1 MKEVIDLLI
10 QNVPDMEDILIDRVC
25 LGLGYTGVKLEGG
38 QMGVCH
44 SLLSEMAPGC
54 CEIIDQAGTLA
65 GRPAPE
71 LLSLAGS
78 WDLGERVIG
87 VATMNALSQIVFET
101 HPDRYA
107 CEERNLI
114 DVLEVGHEEVVALVG
129 LIKPFIPIL
138 KSKAKQLY
146 VLERGFRREKGIL
159 PDTAC
164 EEVIPEADVVVI
176 TGSSLANGTVDRLLV
191 LAENARRVALVG
203 PTVSCIPDPLFK
215 KGVSFVGGVRIFD
228 PDRAMQIIGEGG
240 GTPQLRQAAKFVTYR
255 AK

>member
-1 MKEVIDLLI
+1 MREVIDLLLHDI
-10 QNVPDMEDILIDRVC
+10 PKMEDIRIGRVC
-25 LGLGYTGVKLEGG
+25 LGLGYTGVELEGG

-44 SLLSEMAPGC
+44 SLLSEMTPGC
-54 CEIIDQAGTLA
+54 CEIVEQAGTLA
-65 GRPAPE
+65 GRPAPA
-71 LLSLAGS
+71 LLSLADS
-78 WDLGERVIG
+78 WDLGERIVGI
-87 VATMNALSQIVFET
+87 ATMNALSQIVFET

-107 CEERNLI
+107 HEERNLI
-114 DVLEVGHEEVVALVG
+114 DVLKVGHKDSVVLVG

-176 TGSSLANGTVDRLLV
+176 TGSSLANGTIDRLLE
-191 LAENARRVALVG
+191 LAENARTVTLVG
-203 PTVSCIPDPLFK
+203 PTVSCVPDPLFK
-215 KGVSFVGGVRIFD
+215 RGVSFVGGIRVFD
-228 PDRAMQIIGEGG
+228 PDKAMQIIGEGG
-240 GTPQLRQAAKFVTYR
+240 GTPQLKQAAKFVTYR